1 MFSLN
6 RPYQMDEEKAVMF
19 DVTGALR
26 VYDPD
31 LFEQAN
37 KTLHTQRE
45 YVEKMDQ
52 FKAVITQS
60 MSLVQQL
67 GKAIEREK
75 LRAIGARNIAES
87 ETETRKRVL
96 REAQLRVEEQ
106 QAELDRAAAE
116 YGSLVKVEQEQRA
129 VIQRLSFTAE

>member
-1 MFSLN
+1 
-6 RPYQMDEEKAVMF
+6 MDEDKVVMF
-19 DVTGALR
+19 DTHGAIR
-26 VYDPD
+26 VYDP
-31 LFEQAN
+31 
-37 KTLHTQRE
+37 TLYDEATTTLTTQRE
-45 YVEKMDQ
+45 YIENMDR

-60 MSLVQQL
+60 MGIVQQL

-87 ETETRKRVL
+87 EAEARKRVL

-116 YGSLVKVEQEQRA
+116 YHSLVKVEQEQRA
-129 VIQRLSFTAE
+129 VIQRLSFTSD